1 MKPLTPPNNLYFQ
14 AAQGWL
20 ELGDHIEANEELDKV
35 TASLRAH
42 PAVAR
47 AKAPPLEISCAA
59 FGLRRFT

>member
-1 MKPLTPPNNLYFQ
+1 MKPLTPPDSLYFQ

-42 PAVAR
+42 PTVAR
-47 AKAPPLEISCAA
+47 AKAPPA
-59 FGLRRFT
+59 RN

>member
-35 TASLRAH
+35 TAGLRAH

-47 AKAPPLEISCAA
+47 AKAPPA
-59 FGLRRFT
+59 RN